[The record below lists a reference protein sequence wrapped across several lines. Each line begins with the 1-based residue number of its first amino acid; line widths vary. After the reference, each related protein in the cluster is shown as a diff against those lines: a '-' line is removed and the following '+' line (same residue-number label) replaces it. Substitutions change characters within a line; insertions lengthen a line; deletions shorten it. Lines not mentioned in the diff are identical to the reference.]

1 MIPKVAMPR
10 LDIEAFVSAVERLG
24 LRLSAAPL
32 ADGKVRLNRWRMPDA
47 VLNTQKIEDLW
58 AARIGDDQARI
69 AELAAHVMRR
79 TGAAR
84 HSERRV
90 GSDRH

>member
-10 LDIEAFVSAVERLG
+10 LDIEAFVSAIEGLG
-24 LRLSAAPL
+24 LRLSATPL

-58 AARIGDDQARI
+58 AARIGDDQAADCRTRSTCD
-69 AELAAHVMRR
+69 AANRS
-79 TGAAR
+79 GAPLGASGWQR
-84 HSERRV
+84 
-90 GSDRH
+90 